1 MEIWILFNLGQF
13 AKRIMY
19 TKLSPLTNNPL
30 AENLS
35 GILYNTE
42 NAKIIRNWAYSY
54 YVLGNFPILVQL
66 LFPPAV
72 LVLLPWKQNVKF
84 WKPVP
89 YLWALT
95 LVFFAGWGF
104 GLFRTLVDL
113 PSSLIFIMNPSSESG
128 VKGELGYGL
137 RDCWR

>member
-19 TKLSPLTNNPL
+19 TNLSPLTNNPL
-30 AENLS
+30 AKNLS

-42 NAKIIRNWAYSY
+42 NAKIINWTYAY
-54 YVLGNFPILVQL
+54 YVLGNFLVQL

-84 WKPVP
+84 
-89 YLWALT
+89 
-95 LVFFAGWGF
+95 
-104 GLFRTLVDL
+104 
-113 PSSLIFIMNPSSESG
+113 
-128 VKGELGYGL
+128 
-137 RDCWR
+137 

>member
-1 MEIWILFNLGQF
+1 
-13 AKRIMY
+13 MY

-42 NAKIIRNWAYSY
+42 NAKIIRNWAYAY

-72 LVLLPWKQNVKF
+72 LALLPWKQNVKF
-84 WKPVP
+84 
-89 YLWALT
+89 
-95 LVFFAGWGF
+95 
-104 GLFRTLVDL
+104 
-113 PSSLIFIMNPSSESG
+113 
-128 VKGELGYGL
+128 
-137 RDCWR
+137 